1 MNSLRHF
8 ALNWLLLAVYGEK
21 RNSPNS
27 QCANI
32 SRTRWD
38 IRIILKL
45 AYRGWKIIGELF
57 EAICSK
63 LTFACCLGRKT
74 KFATIVYIVR
84 KCPVKENSASNV
96 VVGLERT
103 TLRILSFKNLNANF
117 YPLYDFYDFLNQSIV
132 NLKYSLQLSW

>member
-1 MNSLRHF
+1 MAKNEIRQIRNVPIF
-8 ALNWLLLAVYGEK
+8 REPDEIFKKFQNWHIGVK
-21 RNSPNS
+21 
-27 QCANI
+27 
-32 SRTRWD
+32 
-38 IRIILKL
+38 
-45 AYRGWKIIGELF
+45 KIIGRLLVAF
-57 EAICSK
+57 CSK

-132 NLKYSLQLSW
+132 NLKYSLQLS